1 MKQVEQRMFRDDK
14 GELTSL
20 TGALICES
28 SRCTMPQERW
38 PTTQHTSGAE
48 LHGRRFHRP
57 LSRERQQQK
66 APAWPHTSPSIQCI
80 KAAGR
85 GLHARKGKEVWPT
98 DHLFIWAALHVE
110 RQQRRSENAFP
121 WAPPGKPGPF
131 FAPRRAKSLKE
142 KEGIQALQVLVRTMG
157 AEHWGRCRTELR
169 LVSPSGV
176 AFQSSVNIRSLAL
189 SKEEDGN

>member
-80 KAAGR
+80 RQRDGVCTLGRERKCDPQIISSSGLLFMSKGNRGGRRTHSHEPLRESQGPSLPPAGPS
-85 GLHARKGKEVWPT
+85 HW
-98 DHLFIWAALHVE
+98 
-110 RQQRRSENAFP
+110 RR
-121 WAPPGKPGPF
+121 
-131 FAPRRAKSLKE
+131 RRASRHYRCWWELWE
-142 KEGIQALQVLVRTMG
+142 LSTEVG
-157 AEHWGRCRTELR
+157 AG
-169 LVSPSGV
+169 
-176 AFQSSVNIRSLAL
+176 QN
-189 SKEEDGN
+189 